1 MNKKRNYTAPVAHNV
16 ATMLANTLMQTSRYQ
31 SSSDTEVKVKTD
43 NGDEEPD
50 PLAKRY
56 SAWDTWDD

>member
-31 SSSDTEVKVKTD
+31 SSSDTDVKVKTD

-56 SAWDTWDD
+56 SA